1 MSPESSFPNLARD
14 LVRIHRA
21 ISRGLS
27 VSATRGAEFIREG
40 FPDAPMRQ
48 GYLSYVQALTIVLG
62 AHHLG
67 EDEIA
72 FPAFRPKLP
81 AAPYERLAADHHAID
96 TSLVEVRQVMSD
108 MAEDGANTGLSVL
121 VEGIGRVSAVWPPH
135 IQLEEQHFAEGAIG
149 AVMSPDEQ
157 AQLSVSMAKHS
168 QEHAVPPFLA
178 LPFVLFNLA
187 AEDRASMAE
196 SLPKVITEQLVPKE
210 WKPNWSPM
218 KPFLLD

>member
-1 MSPESSFPNLARD
+1 MSPESSLPNLARD

-27 VSATRGAEFIREG
+27 VSEARGAQFTREG
-40 FPDAPMRQ
+40 FPDARLRR
-48 GYLSYVQALTIVLG
+48 GFFSYVQALTIVLG

-72 FPAFRPKLP
+72 FPALRPKLP

-96 TSLVEVRQVMSD
+96 TALAEVRGAMSD
-108 MAEDGANTGLSVL
+108 MAGDGAKSGLSVL
-121 VEGIGRVSAVWPPH
+121 VEGIRRVSAVWPPH

-149 AVMSPDEQ
+149 AVMTPDEQ
-157 AQLSVSMAKHS
+157 AQVSVSMAKHS
-168 QEHAVPPFLA
+168 QEHALPPFLA

-210 WKPNWSPM
+210 WKDQWSPM

>member
-1 MSPESSFPNLARD
+1 MSPENSLPNLARD

-27 VSATRGAEFIREG
+27 VSATRGAEFIKDG
-40 FPDAPMRQ
+40 FPDARMRQ
-48 GYLSYVQALTIVLG
+48 GFFSYVQALTIVLG
-62 AHHLG
+62 AHHLA

-96 TSLVEVRQVMSD
+96 TSLAEVRRVMSD
-108 MAEDGANTGLSVL
+108 TAGDEAKTGLRVL
-121 VEGIGRVSAVWPPH
+121 VEAVGKVSAVWPPH
-135 IQLEEQHFAEGAIG
+135 IQLEEQHFAEGAIR
-149 AVMSPDEQ
+149 AVMTPDEQ
-157 AQLSVSMAKHS
+157 AQLSVSMSKHS

-196 SLPKVITEQLVPKE
+196 ALPKVITEQLVPKE
-210 WKPNWSPM
+210 WKDQWSPM